1 MVNPENVNFYAK
13 VTGFEKVA
21 ESLCTPPG
29 QTNHHGHPLNF
40 PTMIKQ
46 AGQGHLLVASTNQQ
60 IKLFDIGA
68 NQMMEL
74 EKKHTK
80 NITGLYSSATQL
92 ASCSADGTVQMY
104 DPRTFAAHTTLQGG

>member
-46 AGQGHLLVASTNQQ
+46 AG
-60 IKLFDIGA
+60 
-68 NQMMEL
+68 
-74 EKKHTK
+74 
-80 NITGLYSSATQL
+80 
-92 ASCSADGTVQMY
+92 
-104 DPRTFAAHTTLQGG
+104 